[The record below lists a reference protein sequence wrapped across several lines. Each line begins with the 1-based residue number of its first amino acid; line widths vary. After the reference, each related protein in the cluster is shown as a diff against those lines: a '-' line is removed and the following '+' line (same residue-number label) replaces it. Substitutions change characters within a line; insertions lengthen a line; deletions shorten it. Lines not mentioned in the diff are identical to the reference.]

1 MSRTFYL
8 IDGYAQFFRA
18 YHAIRTGM
26 NSPVTQEP
34 TNLTYGFTAMIIKLL
49 RDYAPDYLAV
59 AIDIGGD
66 RGTFRSDLYPDYK
79 ANRSE
84 TPEDL
89 PPQVSRCLE
98 LLGLLNVPVFG
109 VERMEADDVIATLV
123 RQLGVDAP
131 DLDIRILSRD
141 KDLTQVLRDGVE
153 LFDIHKDTGVT
164 PSDVFKTEG
173 VLPSQVVDILSLM
186 GDSVD
191 NIPGVPGIGPKT
203 AAKLVLEYGSIEG
216 IYEHIDEIKGKRHE
230 NLVASRD
237 AMPLNRDLVRL
248 RDDVEMDFRLDDCI
262 VQPDG
267 FAMSQVQSLFREL
280 GFRNFG
286 AELERLASAKQKPAS
301 KGGSKEPTIEG
312 GLFGEEVDVLAPADP
327 DAAYHCVRTRAELER
342 VVERLRAADAF
353 AFDTETT
360 GLNPMQADLCGIS
373 LACAKGEAWY
383 VPVRSPEPASHLDAA
398 EALEILSPILCDDA
412 QLKIAHN
419 LKFDMSVM
427 RHAGVEIAGPF
438 FDTMIASFVLDSS
451 RSSHGMDS
459 LARELLALDCIPI
472 SALIGS
478 GSSQRTFDAVPLD
491 TGAVYA
497 AEDADVTWRL
507 FERLGPELD
516 DRELRGLFDELEMP
530 LVPVLSDMEYAGIR
544 VDPDEL
550 DAQRERL
557 SQRAAQLRTAAIDA
571 SPHSF
576 NPDSPKQ
583 LAGVLFNAPDAEPPG
598 LGLTPVKQRKT
609 GPSTDQE
616 VLEKLDADP
625 KVTTPIPGILLEYRQ
640 LAKLVGTYLVALKDA
655 IDPDTRRVHT
665 SFHQTGAATGRLSSS
680 DPNLQNIPIRT
691 EEGRAIRR
699 AFKANEG
706 SQLIAAD
713 YSQVELRLLA
723 HLSED
728 KALITAFHRGDDIHS
743 AVAAEVFGVEPGDVD
758 ASQRNAA
765 KMINFGIIYGITAWG
780 LARRLG
786 ETVTVEEAAKFIDG
800 YKSRFTGVQSFM
812 DACVDEAQATG
823 YVTTMQGRRRTI
835 PQLDSSQPQVREL
848 GKRLAINSVVQGSA
862 ADLIKLA
869 MIQLPARLAEAS
881 PRSKLLLQIHD
892 ELVIESPQEELDAAR
907 TALMTT
913 MESAMEGL
921 RVPLVVDVAA
931 GPSWFEAK

>member
-26 NSPVTQEP
+26 NSPITQEP

-49 RDYAPDYLAV
+49 RDYTPDYLAV

-98 LLGLLNVPVFG
+98 LLELLNVPVYG
-109 VERMEADDVIATLV
+109 VERMEADDVIATVV

-141 KDLTQVLRDGVE
+141 KDLTQLLRDGVE

-203 AAKLVLEYGSIEG
+203 AAKLVLEYGSIDG
-216 IYEHIDEIKGKRHE
+216 IYDHIDEIKGKRHE

-248 RDDVEMDFRLDDCI
+248 RDDVEMDFRLDDCV

-286 AELERLASAKQKPAS
+286 GELERLVAPGTKPAS
-301 KGGSKEPTIEG
+301 KAGSSEPTIEG
-312 GLFGEEVDVLAPADP
+312 GLFGEEADVLAPADP
-327 DAAYHCVRTRAELER
+327 QATYHCVRTRTELEQ
-342 VVERLRAADAF
+342 VVERLRQAGAF

-360 GLNPMQADLCGIS
+360 GLDPMQAELCGIS
-373 LACAKGEAWY
+373 LACAQGEAWY

-398 EALEILSPILCDDA
+398 EVIEILSPVLCDDSL
-412 QLKIAHN
+412 LKIAHN
-419 LKFDMSVM
+419 LKFDMNVM
-427 RHAGVEIAGPF
+427 RHAGVGLSGPF

-472 SALIGS
+472 RALIGS
-478 GSSQRTFDAVPLD
+478 GSSQRTFDTVPLD

-507 FERLGPELD
+507 FERLAPELD
-516 DRELRGLFDELEMP
+516 DRGLRGLFEDLEMP
-530 LVPVLSDMEYAGIR
+530 LVPVLADMEYAGIR

-557 SQRAAQLRTAAIDA
+557 SERAAQLRTAAIDA

-640 LAKLVGTYLVALKDA
+640 LAKLVGTYLVALKEA
-655 IDPDTRRVHT
+655 I
-665 SFHQTGAATGRLSSS
+665 
-680 DPNLQNIPIRT
+680 
-691 EEGRAIRR
+691 
-699 AFKANEG
+699 
-706 SQLIAAD
+706 
-713 YSQVELRLLA
+713 
-723 HLSED
+723 
-728 KALITAFHRGDDIHS
+728 
-743 AVAAEVFGVEPGDVD
+743 
-758 ASQRNAA
+758 
-765 KMINFGIIYGITAWG
+765 
-780 LARRLG
+780 
-786 ETVTVEEAAKFIDG
+786 
-800 YKSRFTGVQSFM
+800 
-812 DACVDEAQATG
+812 
-823 YVTTMQGRRRTI
+823 
-835 PQLDSSQPQVREL
+835 
-848 GKRLAINSVVQGSA
+848 
-862 ADLIKLA
+862 
-869 MIQLPARLAEAS
+869 
-881 PRSKLLLQIHD
+881 
-892 ELVIESPQEELDAAR
+892 
-907 TALMTT
+907 
-913 MESAMEGL
+913 
-921 RVPLVVDVAA
+921 
-931 GPSWFEAK
+931 